1 MLDPRANPGRRH
13 LPGAAPAHRA
23 HRARAVILA
32 LAWTTG
38 ALAAAL
44 AIAATVATA
53 RARRLDDAQLV
64 ASALLEVALL
74 VQGVVGVLRWV
85 GADRD
90 DGALFIPYLLT
101 AVLVMPLGVFWAI
114 GERSRYGTGV
124 LAFAAATEVVL
135 VLRTHQVWV
144 SGG

>member
-1 MLDPRANPGRRH
+1 M
-13 LPGAAPAHRA
+13 
-23 HRARAVILA
+23 ITA

-44 AIAATVATA
+44 TLSATLATV
-53 RARRLDDAQLV
+53 RERRLDDAQLV
-64 ASALLEVALL
+64 TSVVLELALV
-74 VQGVVGVLRWV
+74 VQGVVGVVRWV
-85 GADRD
+85 GAHRQ

-101 AVLVMPLGVFWAI
+101 AVLVMPLGLFWAV

-124 LAFAAATEVVL
+124 LAAAAATEVVL
-135 VLRTHQVWV
+135 VLRTYQVWT

>member
-1 MLDPRANPGRRH
+1 MIA
-13 LPGAAPAHRA
+13 
-23 HRARAVILA
+23 A

-44 AIAATVATA
+44 AIAATVATV

-64 ASALLEVALL
+64 ASAALEVALL
-74 VQGVVGVLRWV
+74 LQGVVGVVLWV
-85 GADRD
+85 RADRS
-90 DGALFIPYLLT
+90 DGALFIPYLIT
-101 AVLVMPLGVFWAI
+101 AVLVMPLGLFWAI